1 MCPYSAMLSY
11 KGQVP
16 VCQVGRLGPVPCM
29 THVKHIH
36 LFLLIYLNGDILKR
50 FKVFIFNTL
59 ILILTSIV
67 LRFVGMYFGIYISSK
82 IGQEALG
89 VFQLIMSVYMFGITF
104 ACSGINIAATKVI
117 SEELAIGNETSVKRI
132 TRKCISISLITGLL
146 ASCILV
152 ISSKF
157 IVTACLHNKVSKNI
171 IYLICLA
178 LPFISM
184 SSAINGYFTAIRKA
198 YKNAIR

>member
-1 MCPYSAMLSY
+1 MSN
-11 KGQVP
+11 
-16 VCQVGRLGPVPCM
+16 
-29 THVKHIH
+29 THIYNH
-36 LFLLIYLNGDILKR
+36 LFIYLKGDILKR
-50 FKVFIFNTL
+50 LKVFLLNTI
-59 ILILTSIV
+59 ILVFTSIL
-67 LRFVGMYFGIYISSK
+67 LRVVGMFFGIYISNK

-104 ACSGINIAATKVI
+104 ACSGINIATTKVI
-117 SEELAIGNETSVKRI
+117 SEELAVGNETTVKII
-132 TRKCISISLITGLL
+132 TRKCICISFITGVL
-146 ASCILV
+146 ASSILF
-152 ISSKF
+152 INSDF
-157 IVTACLHNKVSKNI
+157 IVTSCLHDKVNKNI